1 MTQPLTVKMSLFYKK
16 TVMVLGFAYVKFLN
30 LGVRADNDC
39 LGGANTRGKQG
50 MISHRNNAFRKRKYG
65 EKLRK

>member
-1 MTQPLTVKMSLFYKK
+1 MI
-16 TVMVLGFAYVKFLN
+16 LGFFDVKFLN